1 MWKNNLALRQFLWLV
16 QMTSQHLAI
25 RTKYHTQRMTI
36 FSFLVITSSYTRHT
50 SSVSINEMYCM
61 TRPTHRGITIE
72 DRLFSFEDMNQNRY
86 FHIWS
91 YFLKKKHRSV
101 YHLVTWNI
109 PLTIIF
115 NLSYSW
121 VPLNDNEKRY
131 RRLKNYLVIEKKY
144 ELRDIMC
151 SCHTECFHDA

>member
-1 MWKNNLALRQFLWLV
+1 MRQTFLML
-16 QMTSQHLAI
+16 
-25 RTKYHTQRMTI
+25 
-36 FSFLVITSSYTRHT
+36 
-50 SSVSINEMYCM
+50 INEMYCL

-72 DRLFSFEDMNQNRY
+72 DWLFSFEDMNQNRY

-91 YFLKKKHRSV
+91 YFLKKKHQSI

-131 RRLKNYLVIEKKY
+131 RRLKNCLGLGKKY
-144 ELRDIMC
+144 ELRELMC
-151 SCHTECFHDA
+151 SRHTECFHNPQMNCSVWVVLDEGINKIVISIIF